1 MEVLCPG
8 IRKLHTANL
17 HLTVLILKTE
27 NAMVTITIIIVRS
40 NITPTVQVT
49 MARRTKMNE
58 RHRPQYC
65 YYCNWSFPRRYMMNN
80 KTSFIS
86 ILDIIVV
93 TMAAC
98 GAFAAAPRHVSNMP
112 DSPYLDTEV
121 STNIVLKSSQNELR
135 KIGVDM
141 EFVGTPTNNVQIAF
155 GHDADGDGDL
165 ADEEAQ
171 LTFGWKS
178 GRRFLSLPF
187 EEYRIADEVAAQQAG
202 SHRLHVVAQFNGM
215 QRPVSFSLRDNASA
229 CLTNFVAQAHDWSGV
244 GLWNICKV
252 TRRGVNEAFEQVDVD
267 AVSDYFVIKIR

>member
-1 MEVLCPG
+1 MNV
-8 IRKLHTANL
+8 KN
-17 HLTVLILKTE
+17 
-27 NAMVTITIIIVRS
+27 II
-40 NITPTVQVT
+40 NIAFS
-49 MARRTKMNE
+49 MA
-58 RHRPQYC
+58 
-65 YYCNWSFPRRYMMNN
+65 
-80 KTSFIS
+80 
-86 ILDIIVV
+86 V
-93 TMAAC
+93 C
-98 GAFAAAPRHVSNMP
+98 GALAAGTAYVPQMEE
-112 DSPYLDTEV
+112 SPWLDTEV
-121 STNIVLKSSQNELR
+121 YTNIVIKASQNELR
-135 KIGVDM
+135 KIDVDM
-141 EFVGTPTNNVQIAF
+141 QFIGSPTNNVQIAF

-244 GLWNICKV
+244 GSWNICKV
-252 TRRGVNEAFEQVDVD
+252 TRRGVNEALEQIDVY

>member
-1 MEVLCPG
+1 MNV
-8 IRKLHTANL
+8 KH
-17 HLTVLILKTE
+17 
-27 NAMVTITIIIVRS
+27 IIIIAFALAVRS
-40 NITPTVQVT
+40 AFALGTVQVSH
-49 MARRTKMNE
+49 MQE
-58 RHRPQYC
+58 
-65 YYCNWSFPRRYMMNN
+65 
-80 KTSFIS
+80 
-86 ILDIIVV
+86 
-93 TMAAC
+93 
-98 GAFAAAPRHVSNMP
+98 
-112 DSPYLDTEV
+112 SPWLDTEV
-121 STNIVLKSSQNELR
+121 FTNVAFRTGNSELR
-135 KIGVDM
+135 MIDVDM
-141 EFVGTPTNNVQIAF
+141 QFVGSPTNNVQIAF
-155 GHDADGDGDL
+155 GHDVDHDGDL

-244 GLWNICKV
+244 GSWNICKV

>member
-1 MEVLCPG
+1 MNV
-8 IRKLHTANL
+8 KH
-17 HLTVLILKTE
+17 
-27 NAMVTITIIIVRS
+27 IIIIAFALAVRS
-40 NITPTVQVT
+40 AFALGTVQVSH
-49 MARRTKMNE
+49 MQE
-58 RHRPQYC
+58 
-65 YYCNWSFPRRYMMNN
+65 
-80 KTSFIS
+80 
-86 ILDIIVV
+86 
-93 TMAAC
+93 
-98 GAFAAAPRHVSNMP
+98 
-112 DSPYLDTEV
+112 SPWLDTEV
-121 STNIVLKSSQNELR
+121 FTNVAFRTGNSELR
-135 KIGVDM
+135 MIDVDM
-141 EFVGTPTNNVQIAF
+141 QFVGSPTNNVQIAF
-155 GHDADGDGDL
+155 GHDVDHDGDL